1 LEKFTSLVEDIFEA
15 EDSLP
20 PDAEASDLNH
30 EFFSSYSQDFSRPA
44 LSTAVIRKLTKYIG
58 HVARPTK
65 RLRQVSGG
73 ALGTP
78 RGKGRMADVD
88 TQVLSRLLKL
98 LERSVKLGEDLDP
111 LAHYTQSAPA
121 PVSSTANAS
130 PKKSSTKKAAKPKKV
145 ERQSRSQTPKG
156 GEDAVNGDVDSGDNV
171 ASEIDFEKLTI
182 GLDTA
187 HESILAADCC
197 IALLAS
203 DRLTKQVCGGSLGE
217 LTTY

>member
-1 LEKFTSLVEDIFEA
+1 MVEDIFEA

-30 EFFSSYSQDFSRPA
+30 EFFSSYSQDYSRPA
-44 LSTAVIRKLTKYIG
+44 LSTVVIRKLTKYIG

-111 LAHYTQSAPA
+111 FAHYTQPATAPA
-121 PVSSTANAS
+121 STTANAS
-130 PKKSSTKKAAKPKKV
+130 PKKASTKKAAKSKKV
-145 ERQSRSQTPKG
+145 DRQSRSETPKG
-156 GEDAVNGDVDSGDNV
+156 GEDASANGGVDGGDNA
-171 ASEIDFEKLTI
+171 ASDIDFEKLTI

-203 DRLTKQVCGGSLGE
+203 DRLTKQVWLYPLAA
-217 LTTY
+217 LTAC